1 LLELYRSSTRLFAD
15 IVPEVEA
22 ESKMRVEYDAVGM
35 IEVSSGE
42 AATQALYRDFQ
53 DWQQNLDM
61 SLAWLDERALHSLEP
76 ELGPTVYGGV
86 FVEEG
91 AAINSGRMVFALARA
106 AAGRGAQFRQGCLTA
121 GLRRTGSRVTAVQT
135 NEGDLAAG
143 QVVIAAGAWSRT
155 LVEPLG
161 LTLPIDPARGQMIS
175 LKPLARLLRHP
186 ILANIGGVSAKADGT
201 IHVGG
206 TVDLAG
212 FNKQIRPNDTAQLLE
227 SASILIPRLREGPID
242 RVWTGLRP
250 YCADGLPVIGPV
262 PGWDNVMVAAGHY
275 KLGITGS
282 AITGKIITDL
292 IVAGHSDLPIEPL
305 SPARF
310 G

>member
-1 LLELYRSSTRLFAD
+1 
-15 IVPEVEA
+15 
-22 ESKMRVEYDAVGM
+22 
-35 IEVSSGE
+35 
-42 AATQALYRDFQ
+42 
-53 DWQQNLDM
+53 
-61 SLAWLDERALHSLEP
+61 
-76 ELGPTVYGGV
+76 
-86 FVEEG
+86 
-91 AAINSGRMVFALARA
+91 
-106 AAGRGAQFRQGCLTA
+106 
-121 GLRRTGSRVTAVQT
+121 
-135 NEGDLAAG
+135 
-143 QVVIAAGAWSRT
+143 
-155 LVEPLG
+155 
-161 LTLPIDPARGQMIS
+161 MIS